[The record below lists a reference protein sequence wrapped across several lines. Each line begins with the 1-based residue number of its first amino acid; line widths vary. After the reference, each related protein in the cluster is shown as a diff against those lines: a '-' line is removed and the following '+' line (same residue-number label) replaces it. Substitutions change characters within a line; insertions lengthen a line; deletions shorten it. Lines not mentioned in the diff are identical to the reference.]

1 MSVQICVDVTGG
13 KSIYLRYK
21 RLNFQ
26 DDGKF
31 RWSYSFFRSILHLN
45 VGMYEESGFL
55 HPDEIKAKL
64 MLFLN
69 TP

>member
-1 MSVQICVDVTGG
+1 
-13 KSIYLRYK
+13 
-21 RLNFQ
+21 
-26 DDGKF
+26 
-31 RWSYSFFRSILHLN
+31 

-69 TP
+69 TPWRHTDKAEIRLHSFLTSALCGGEWSA